1 MTMLYIA
8 MIILGSVGGASGL
21 YTLYT
26 ANVKKESITI
36 GNLEKIIGDMRR
48 EINNLTEKVGKMEI
62 EQGMYKKAISYGY
75 KCKMCAKDA
84 VCPIIL
90 SLEEDGDKVRKRSK
104 K

>member
-1 MTMLYIA
+1 MLYIA

-62 EQGMYKKAISYGY
+62 DQNMYKKAISYGY
-75 KCKMCAKDA
+75 KCKMCTKDA
-84 VCPIIL
+84 ICPIIL
-90 SLEEDGDKVRKRSK
+90 SLEEVEDKHKRSK